1 MRKNGRRK
9 IDGMKL
15 DGFRIF
21 KGVLFWFIVI
31 VVIFQCII
39 GVSMVRGDS
48 MYPTLRDGQ
57 FVVYSR
63 IIPTLE
69 QGDVVSVKMPSGEYY
84 VKRVIAVEGDV
95 VDLKDGQLYVNGQ
108 AETGA
113 YVNGRTEQQEG
124 VVAYPYTVEKD
135 KLFVVGDNRT
145 TSIDSRAFGAVMVQ
159 RVQGKLFFVN

>member
-1 MRKNGRRK
+1 MRKQGRRR

-21 KGVLFWFIVI
+21 KGALFGFIVI
-31 VVIFQCII
+31 AVIFQCII

-48 MYPTLRDGQ
+48 MYPTLENGQ

-63 IIPTLE
+63 IIPELKR
-69 QGDVVSVKMPSGEYY
+69 GDVVSVKMPSGEYY

-108 AETGA
+108 AETGG
-113 YVNGRTEQQEG
+113 YINGKTEWKEG
-124 VVAYPYTVEKD
+124 VVEYPYTVEAG

-145 TSIDSRAFGAVMVQ
+145 TSLDSRTFGAVMVQ
-159 RVQGKLFFVN
+159 RVQGKLFFVK